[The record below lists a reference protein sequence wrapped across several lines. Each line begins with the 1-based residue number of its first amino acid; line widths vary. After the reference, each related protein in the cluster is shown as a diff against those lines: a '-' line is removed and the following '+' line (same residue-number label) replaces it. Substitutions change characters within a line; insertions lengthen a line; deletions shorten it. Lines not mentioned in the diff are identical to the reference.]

1 MNQIAFNSLA
11 IVVFIITFSILLGP
25 FLPISPF
32 VPTGITVGLLVG
44 LTADAA
50 GFQGKGL
57 TLLLDWFAQKS
68 PAYQARILRH
78 EAGHFLAAYL
88 LNIPIAGYTL
98 STKEALQQGQPG
110 QGGVTFT
117 DEVLTTGKVSPE
129 LVERYSTVWMAG
141 AVAETLVYGTFE
153 GGAEDRRRL
162 KDISTQLRQNYQQ
175 KEHAAA
181 LRARSLLQEH
191 WSAYEALVGAME
203 QRASVA
209 ECCQIIDQSSSP
221 HH

>member
-11 IVVFIITFSILLGP
+11 ILVFVITFSILLGP

-32 VPTGITVGLLVG
+32 VPTGITVGVLVG

-68 PAYQARILRH
+68 PAYQARVLRH

-88 LNIPIAGYTL
+88 LKIPIVGYSL
-98 STKEALQQGQPG
+98 NAREALQQGQPG
-110 QGGVTFT
+110 QGGVAL
-117 DEVLTTGKVSPE
+117 DDNALTIGKVSAE
-129 LVERYSTVWMAG
+129 LLERYSTAWMAG

-162 KDISTQLRQNYQQ
+162 KDVWTQLQQNYQQ

-181 LRARSLLQEH
+181 LQARSLLKDH
-191 WSAYEALVGAME
+191 WHAYEALVGAME

-209 ECCQIIDQSSSP
+209 ECCQVIEQSLSQP
-221 HH
+221 H